1 MEPKPSQAKPSQ
13 ALVALMVFFAPII
26 AEANPADCSI
36 RDWHPHQVT
45 DVRTPVYIDADTFD
59 VLKNE
64 VGVAGQFTD
73 DELIGA
79 VTQAL
84 EQWNHSASGREFYY
98 AGFGAIP
105 RDQNGNEDE
114 GSTLW
119 CGKGF
124 VVAEDTVGASQN
136 RTRCL
141 DPQTNIGTGF
151 KIRLTTR
158 RQNSAGETY
167 EKRWVAGDPVG
178 FTFATTFTDSQSVKY
193 QFKDM
198 VAILTHEFGHSLNI
212 GHPQNN
218 GGIMKSTSR
227 RDLYQNDVECAEE
240 YYDGFLGW
248 RLLTLRQTSFTSGV
262 FSSAV
267 FGSGVS
273 SAMGVSS
280 GGQNITPN
288 EFRSSY
294 FHGVGT
300 TAYIQRY
307 SGSYQTLGT
316 GQFLPIAPLRVHR
329 RELLPTYRD
338 AVIMMPR
345 LASSY
350 GNLSTERWTP
360 RVYQSASGF
369 ELGVDSNL
377 PLTECVSP
385 APGLMTGCGS
395 EKSVVTLRRPVG
407 AYDDYTN
414 RSVIAWTHLD
424 RSHPSVSANHDVRI
438 SWGFYDGSY
447 TSARRLAPSS
457 SLGVRSD
464 VSPGLACKAFEAGE
478 YSDCMLAYTDLADPT
493 NRIKFRRFYAQ
504 SNGQYY
510 YPVIEG
516 PDQTI
521 DSAQWHRTAS
531 PIALFYHSQ
540 KWWVIFRLAL
550 ATGAGALRVYSS
562 PNGLT
567 DTWTYH
573 GSLGYSATGANAI
586 GDWTISNRVHW
597 AN

>member
-1 MEPKPSQAKPSQ
+1 
-13 ALVALMVFFAPII
+13 MVFFAPII

-141 DPQTNIGTGF
+141 DAQTNIGTGF
-151 KIRLTTR
+151 KVRL
-158 RQNSAGETY
+158 
-167 EKRWVAGDPVG
+167 
-178 FTFATTFTDSQSVKY
+178 
-193 QFKDM
+193 
-198 VAILTHEFGHSLNI
+198 
-212 GHPQNN
+212 
-218 GGIMKSTSR
+218 
-227 RDLYQNDVECAEE
+227 
-240 YYDGFLGW
+240 
-248 RLLTLRQTSFTSGV
+248 
-262 FSSAV
+262 
-267 FGSGVS
+267 
-273 SAMGVSS
+273 
-280 GGQNITPN
+280 
-288 EFRSSY
+288 
-294 FHGVGT
+294 
-300 TAYIQRY
+300 
-307 SGSYQTLGT
+307 
-316 GQFLPIAPLRVHR
+316 
-329 RELLPTYRD
+329 
-338 AVIMMPR
+338 
-345 LASSY
+345 
-350 GNLSTERWTP
+350 
-360 RVYQSASGF
+360 
-369 ELGVDSNL
+369 
-377 PLTECVSP
+377 
-385 APGLMTGCGS
+385 
-395 EKSVVTLRRPVG
+395 
-407 AYDDYTN
+407 
-414 RSVIAWTHLD
+414 
-424 RSHPSVSANHDVRI
+424 
-438 SWGFYDGSY
+438 